1 MYSYKCKKCIPCKL
15 GYQFRVLYT
24 KIMYEEKKTCVN
36 LSAAVFTHF
45 YHIITQEAYA
55 LFIRIS
61 NPDFHTYDLATK
73 KKKK

>member
-1 MYSYKCKKCIPCKL
+1 
-15 GYQFRVLYT
+15 
-24 KIMYEEKKTCVN
+24 MYEEKKTCVN

-73 KKKK
+73 KKKKIKEMRAYPPFEVHVSCCFVRACH